1 MTRYGDIVSPH
12 MHHPHV
18 LGCHLTV
25 FPTVGIRIE
34 RELLQYSLGSKIV
47 VTLRSCSV
55 MI

>member
-1 MTRYGDIVSPH
+1 

-18 LGCHLTV
+18 LDCHLTV
-25 FPTVGIRIE
+25 FPTVGMQIE
-34 RELLQYSLGSKIV
+34 QSPNQYSLGSKIV